1 MDYVCYITY
10 TKENLLN
17 NKVHNFKGYIVKS
30 RQNTQMESTV
40 KEGIILARTNSVRSA
55 TGMMKNSGV
64 PISVIVRVLFQKGLI
79 RNTDSASLL
88 DQ

>member
-1 MDYVCYITY
+1 M
-10 TKENLLN
+10 
-17 NKVHNFKGYIVKS
+17 KS
-30 RQNTQMESTV
+30 RQNTQMENTV
-40 KEGIILARTNSVRSA
+40 KKGIILARTNSVRSA
-55 TGMMKNSGV
+55 TGMMKKSGV